1 MAMGILDKL
10 RRMVCRH
17 QFDKIKYLS
26 NIYVNSKCVGVYRSR
41 CSKCG
46 HKIIEYGQVLFPF
59 TFPCKA
65 NKGSEYDKSV
75 EGLTEEIRSA
85 QQQVDKLVAL
95 RKPNVENKALEKTIV
110 KRWRHILTCSMWME
124 EAQEEEYIREYE
136 KI

>member
-1 MAMGILDKL
+1 MGIVDKL
-10 RRMVCRH
+10 RRIACRH

-26 NIYVNSKCVGVYRSR
+26 STYVNSKCVGVYRSR

-46 HKIIEYGQVLFPF
+46 HELIEYGQMLLPF
-59 TFPCKA
+59 TSPCKA

-75 EGLTEEIRSA
+75 EELTEEIRKA

-110 KRWRHILTCSMWME
+110 KRWRHILTCSMWIE
-124 EAQEEEYIREYE
+124 EAQEKEYICKYE